1 MYVLGSM
8 DLTKEQI
15 RMLVLLYQQHPCLYV
30 QKSEDY
36 HNRDKRL
43 KALQTIAQ
51 ELHELCGCVIT
62 IDVIKKK
69 IASLRTQY
77 LEQNN
82 KIQKSKSSG
91 VSTDDVFKPTWWLFE
106 ELSFLAPH
114 VASRKG
120 ESSSISKNIVAES
133 YIDTSSSFQ
142 ENECNEN
149 MDDLLFV
156 DVQRVLRSN
165 NHNISKKGKDK
176 FF

>member
-1 MYVLGSM
+1 MYALGFM

-15 RMLVLLYQQHPCLYV
+15 RTLVLLYQQHPCLYV

-51 ELHELCGCVIT
+51 QFHELCGCVIT

-91 VSTDDVFKPTWWLFE
+91 VGTDDVFKPTWWLFE

-120 ESSSISKNIVAES
+120 ESSISKNIVAKS

-142 ENECNEN
+142 EDECNEN

-156 DVQRVLRSN
+156 DVQRVLGSN
-165 NHNISKKGKDK
+165 NHNISKKGKNR

>member
-1 MYVLGSM
+1 M
-8 DLTKEQI
+8 DLTKEQT

-51 ELHELCGCVIT
+51 QLHELCGYEIA

-77 LEQNN
+77 LEQIN

-91 VSTDDVFKPTWWLFE
+91 VGTDDIFKP
-106 ELSFLAPH
+106 
-114 VASRKG
+114 
-120 ESSSISKNIVAES
+120 
-133 YIDTSSSFQ
+133 
-142 ENECNEN
+142 
-149 MDDLLFV
+149 M
-156 DVQRVLRSN
+156 
-165 NHNISKKGKDK
+165 
-176 FF
+176 